1 MKGVDLSALKAH
13 LPAGGRKPHR
23 RPAAG
28 VRMTADQAYVA
39 RLTVTL
45 LVITTVSALLLAL
58 VHSQTAPEIEAHNR
72 AKTAAA
78 MAQVLP
84 ADSYETV
91 EDFVPTEDVS
101 AISRAVA
108 GGAAV
113 GYVCEVTAGGF
124 DGEIRMVVG
133 VGLDGRVTGVSVIEH
148 SETPN
153 VGTRVT
159 DDPNV
164 LAGFAGLSAPVTVNE
179 GENRFDA
186 VAGATRTARGMA
198 EGVNAA
204 LSAAAA
210 YLQ

>member
-1 MKGVDLSALKAH
+1 MTVEKRLSAL
-13 LPAGGRKPHR
+13 R
-23 RPAAG
+23 RAMEAAG
-28 VRMTADQAYVA
+28 MDGYFITCSDPHCGEYLPDAWKTVAWFSGFTGENATLVLTREETALWVDGRFFVQADKETAGTSIQVMKMGNPGVPTREDWLAA
-39 RLTVTL
+39 RLKE
-45 LVITTVSALLLAL
+45 
-58 VHSQTAPEIEAHNR
+58 SQ
-72 AKTAAA
+72 
-78 MAQVLP
+78 
-84 ADSYETV
+84 
-91 EDFVPTEDVS
+91 
-101 AISRAVA
+101 
-108 GGAAV
+108 
-113 GYVCEVTAGGF
+113 VCGF

-133 VGLDGRVTGVSVIEH
+133 VGLDVRVTGVSVVEH